1 MAAGSAFGSATAAS
15 LRAGGAPLELS
26 VGAGLLG
33 AGGAAA
39 GGGGCTGAGAAGAC
53 GAAGGA
59 AAAVGVKPPPGV
71 KLPAVG
77 LKEKLPADGFNVG
90 FEGAG

>member
-1 MAAGSAFGSATAAS
+1 MAAGPAFGCATAAS

-33 AGGAAA
+33 AGGAVD
-39 GGGGCTGAGAAGAC
+39 GGEGCTGAGAAGARVAAV
-53 GAAGGA
+53 GALA
-59 AAAVGVKPPPGV
+59 AAGVKPPPGV

-77 LKEKLPADGFNVG
+77 LKEKLPADGFNDG
-90 FEGAG
+90 FGGTG